1 MRRLR
6 LAGVLVVVAV
16 ATACAGP
23 PTSSDRVA
31 VAAGASIE
39 PAPEPT
45 TTVPPTTVPRTT
57 LPAPATT
64 MSPPTT
70 ARRPVPPAT
79 TATTTPRPTTTS
91 TTIHPP
97 TAMVS
102 ALGATVTLSA
112 TPRDLVPGFKLTV
125 DITTAPLQ
133 HIERIKYDYG
143 DGDVWELRPP
153 DPGLCS
159 RQPRV
164 VSNSA
169 SKTWMAPGTYRVR
182 VTVTIVPCW
191 PAVGPPG
198 SPDGAPLPDAERH
211 PVEVS
216 VTVTQD
222 QGIYEPLRRP

>member
-1 MRRLR
+1 MRR
-6 LAGVLVVVAV
+6 VSLVVVLLAL
-16 ATACAGP
+16 TAACSQGAQDPSG
-23 PTSSDRVA
+23 TV

-64 MSPPTT
+64 LSPPTT
-70 ARRPVPPAT
+70 ARRPIPPAT
-79 TATTTPRPTTTS
+79 TATTAPRPTTTS

-97 TAMVS
+97 TATVS

-112 TPRDLVPGFKLTV
+112 QPRDLVPGFKLSV

-133 HIERIKYDYG
+133 HIEGIKYDYG

-164 VSNSA
+164 VSHSA
-169 SKTWMAPGTYRVR
+169 PKTWMAPGTYRVR

-222 QGIYEPLRRP
+222 QGINEPLRRP

>member
-1 MRRLR
+1 MRRVT
-6 LAGVLVVVAV
+6 LAVVLLAL
-16 ATACAGP
+16 TAACGQSAPDPAG
-23 PTSSDRVA
+23 TV
-31 VAAGASIE
+31 VAAGGSIE
-39 PAPEPT
+39 PASEPT

-64 MSPPTT
+64 IAPPTT
-70 ARRPVPPAT
+70 ARRPAPPAT
-79 TATTTPRPTTTS
+79 TATTAPRRTTTS
-91 TTIHPP
+91 TTIHAPAA
-97 TAMVS
+97 TVS

-112 TPRDLVPGFKLTV
+112 TPRDLVPGFQLTV
-125 DITTAPLQ
+125 NITTAPLQ
-133 HIERIKYDYG
+133 HIEVITYDYG
-143 DGDVWELRPP
+143 VGDVWELRPP

-164 VSNSA
+164 VSHSA
-169 SKTWMAPGTYRVR
+169 PKTWMAAGTYRVR
-182 VTVTIVPCW
+182 VTVTIVPGW

-198 SPDGAPLPDAERH
+198 SPDGAPPPDAERH